1 MYSDI
6 IGREYIMKQKKKN
19 GIPALLSMLVFL
31 TVEGINIFGNVPFE
45 QWKNFENISN
55 TVMLMVGFSFQ
66 KGP

>member
-31 TVEGINIFGNVPFE
+31 TVEGINIFGNVPF
-45 QWKNFENISN
+45 
-55 TVMLMVGFSFQ
+55 
-66 KGP
+66 